1 MLHFIGITAIIFAGG
16 YVVFALILF
25 FMQAR
30 FVFVPSR
37 EIEADP
43 SDIGLR
49 YENVDFVS
57 PDIVDLHG
65 WYIPAEKERA
75 VLLFCHGNAGNI
87 SHRLESIQLFNRL
100 GLSVFIFDYRGYGRS
115 GGEPSEEGTYKDAVG
130 AWQWLIDKKQYAP
143 ERIVVFGRS
152 LGGAVAAHLASEKNP
167 KVLIIESAFTS
178 VGDMGARIY
187 PYMPV
192 KLLIRYHYRTID
204 YIDRVKCPVM
214 VIHSPDDELVSF
226 KQGRRLYD
234 AAREPKEFLE
244 ITGGHNGGFLEE
256 PDIYS
261 NGFDSFL
268 RQYVDDKLSN

>member
-1 MLHFIGITAIIFAGG
+1 MLHFIGIIAIIFAGG

-268 RQYVDDKLSN
+268 RQYVDDKPSN

>member
-1 MLHFIGITAIIFAGG
+1 M
-16 YVVFALILF
+16 
-25 FMQAR
+25 
-30 FVFVPSR
+30 
-37 EIEADP
+37 
-43 SDIGLR
+43 
-49 YENVDFVS
+49 
-57 PDIVDLHG
+57 
-65 WYIPAEKERA
+65 
-75 VLLFCHGNAGNI
+75 
-87 SHRLESIQLFNRL
+87 
-100 GLSVFIFDYRGYGRS
+100 
-115 GGEPSEEGTYKDAVG
+115 
-130 AWQWLIDKKQYAP
+130 
-143 ERIVVFGRS
+143 
-152 LGGAVAAHLASEKNP
+152 AAHLASEKNP

-214 VIHSPDDELVSF
+214 VIHSPADELVSF
-226 KQGRRLYD
+226 RQGRRLYD

-268 RQYVDDKLSN
+268 RQYVDDKPSN

>member
-1 MLHFIGITAIIFAGG
+1 MLHFIGIIAIIFAGG

-226 KQGRRLYD
+226 RQGRRLYD

>member
-1 MLHFIGITAIIFAGG
+1 MLHFIGIIAIIFAGG